1 MDDQRLGAAIRVARV
16 RHRWRQSDLAAA
28 ARVSSSTIVR
38 VEAGHLETHTLATV
52 RRICAALEIRL
63 DLVPRSRGGD
73 LDRMLSAR
81 HSLLHE
87 AVARA
92 ISRDFPDWQM
102 APEVSFSRWGERGVI
117 DLLLWHPARRAL
129 LVIELKTDLVDIGE
143 MLGTLDRK
151 RRLAMDVAQERGW
164 DPVSVSA
171 WIILAD
177 SRTNERRIVK
187 FRTMLRSAYPASG
200 RKMQAWLRN
209 PVGPIAGLSLW
220 ADSRGQAHRLSPVR
234 RVRPAA
240 AARPR

>member
-1 MDDQRLGAAIRVARV
+1 MEDQRLGAAIRVARV

-28 ARVSSSTIVR
+28 AGVSPSTIVR
-38 VEAGHLETHTLATV
+38 VEAGHLETHSLATI

-63 DLVPRSRGGD
+63 DLVPRTRSGD

-87 AVARA
+87 SVARA
-92 ISRDFPDWQM
+92 MSRDFPDWQM

-151 RRLAMDVAQERGW
+151 RRLAMDVAHDRGW
-164 DPVSVSA
+164 DPAKVSA
-171 WIILAD
+171 WIVLAD
-177 SRTNERRIVK
+177 SRTNERRIVE
-187 FRTMLRSAYPASG
+187 FRTILRSAYPASG
-200 RKMQAWLRN
+200 RQMHAWLRD
-209 PVGPIAGLSLW
+209 PVGSIAGLSLW
-220 ADSRGQAHRLSPVR
+220 TTDRGQAARLSPVR
-234 RVRPAA
+234 RVRSATVT
-240 AARPR
+240 RPR